1 MQQKSLLGA
10 ALFAALPVLCTAQQ
24 QPAATPLAN
33 PNPPSVYSNPRSA
46 SDDPRIGLKGGLYD
60 AGEAAFGMEKVAT
73 LPKPTGFAPGS
84 DATATTPP
92 PEPPPEQGLPAGGRG
107 AQQRPG
113 ISYGS
118 TNSDLAFSGHHLFVG
133 NYNGINFYDIDSPA
147 KIKLRTSI
155 LCPGGQGD
163 VSVYKHLLFMSAE
176 AMNGRLDCGVQGNPP
191 PPGYVPPP
199 PPPAPA
205 NGGRAPRV
213 PPPPSPD
220 RFRGVRIFDI
230 SDLANPK

>member
-1 MQQKSLLGA
+1 MERIALSFALSIFLPAICAGQPGA
-10 ALFAALPVLCTAQQ
+10 AAPPKAA
-24 QPAATPLAN
+24 
-33 PNPPSVYSNPRSA
+33 PPTVYSNPRA
-46 SDDPRIGLKGGLYD
+46 GADDPRIGLKGGLYD

-73 LPKPTGFAPGS
+73 LPKPPGFAQGS

-92 PEPPPEQGLPAGGRG
+92 PEPPPEQGLPAGGGRG

-118 TNSDLAFSGHHLFVG
+118 TNSDLAFSGNHLFVG

-147 KIKLRTSI
+147 KIRLRTSI

-176 AMNGRLDCGVQGNPP
+176 AM
-191 PPGYVPPP
+191 
-199 PPPAPA
+199 
-205 NGGRAPRV
+205 
-213 PPPPSPD
+213 
-220 RFRGVRIFDI
+220 
-230 SDLANPK
+230 